1 MTTIKF
7 ILLGLLGLYLL
18 VGIGVYIFQE
28 RLIFLPEELPRD
40 FRFEFENPY
49 KEHFITM
56 EDGAELNAL
65 HFQTQNSKG
74 LILYFHG
81 NAGSLERWGNV
92 VDPFVDLGFDVL
104 IMDYRGYG
112 KSTGKRSQ
120 GLMLSDA
127 DELYSFAQTI
137 SKEQNIVVFGRSLGS
152 AFASHVG
159 GKNNPAK
166 IILET
171 PFYSLADVAK
181 RVVPI
186 YPQDLLLRFNFK
198 NFKALSTSTSSI
210 YIFQGTNDQ
219 VVPMESA
226 QKLYQSLEGKVASI
240 AIIKGGGHNDLAT
253 FDEYWGDLKKAL
265 LGE

>member
-1 MTTIKF
+1 MTIFKF

-28 RLIFLPEELPRD
+28 KLIFLPEELPRD
-40 FRFEFENPY
+40 FKFEFESPF
-49 KEHFITM
+49 KEHFILM

-65 HFQTQNSKG
+65 HFQTENPKG

-120 GLMLSDA
+120 KLMLEDA
-127 DELYSFAQTI
+127 DQLYVFAQTI
-137 SKEQNIVVFGRSLGS
+137 SKEKDIIVFGRSLGS
-152 AFASHVG
+152 SFASHVG
-159 GKNNPAK
+159 GKNKPAK

-171 PFYSLADVAK
+171 PFYSLGDVAK

-186 YPQDLLLRFNFK
+186 YPQNLLLRFNFNNHSALK
-198 NFKALSTSTSSI
+198 KATAPI
-210 YIFQGTNDQ
+210 YIFQGTDDQ
-219 VVPMESA
+219 VVPFESA
-226 QKLYQSLEGKVASI
+226 KKLYGALHRKRIDITV
-240 AIIKGGGHNDLAT
+240 IKGGAHNDLAS
-253 FDEYWGDLKKAL
+253 FDPYWESMHKVLAR
-265 LGE
+265 